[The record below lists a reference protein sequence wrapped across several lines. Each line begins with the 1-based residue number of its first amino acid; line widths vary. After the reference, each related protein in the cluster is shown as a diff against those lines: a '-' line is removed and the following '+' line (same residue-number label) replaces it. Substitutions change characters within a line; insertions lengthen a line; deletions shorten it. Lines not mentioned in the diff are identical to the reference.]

1 MQRDTMFA
9 RAVSIKVNPGFE
21 SELTRILEQG
31 VIPLFR
37 REKDFLGVLAFIRPD
52 GTEAL
57 SFSLWDKEEN
67 VGASCPAELSA
78 LTALAGIVRGAPSAQ
93 VYEVSDSTL
102 HTMQEML
109 GQGKE
114 VEAVPDLEV
123 YQACAMTHH
132 IVTSTVHAELRFPA
146 RLASYEFDTKG
157 NPILCRPKGTRT
169 RREKQFK
176 NESNARGGEGYTNAP
191 GSPGTSPQNEGGRV
205 EQDQ

>member
-1 MQRDTMFA
+1 MFA

-21 SELTRILEQG
+21 SELTRILEYG

-37 REKDFLGVLAFIRPD
+37 REKDFLGLLAFIRPD

-57 SFSLWDKEEN
+57 SFSLWDKEEGA
-67 VGASCPAELSA
+67 GASCPAGLSA
-78 LTALAGIVRGAPSAQ
+78 LTALAGVVRGAPSAQ

-102 HTMQEML
+102 RTMEEML
-109 GQGKE
+109 GQREE
-114 VEAVPDLEV
+114 VEATLDLEV
-123 YQACAMTHH
+123 YQSCATTFP
-132 IVTSTVHAELRFPA
+132 IVTDTVHSELRFPA
-146 RLASYEFDTKG
+146 RLASYESDKKG

-176 NESNARGGEGYTNAP
+176 NESHARGSEGLTNDS
-191 GSPGTSPQNEGGRV
+191 GRPGTSPRSEGMRV

>member
-9 RAVSIKVNPGFE
+9 RAVFIKVKPGCE
-21 SELTRILEQG
+21 AELTRILGQD
-31 VIPLFR
+31 VIPLFQKER
-37 REKDFLGVLAFIRPD
+37 DFLGLLAFICPD

-57 SFSLWDKEEN
+57 SFSLWDKAEN
-67 VGASCPAELSA
+67 AGANCPAGLST
-78 LTALAGIVRGAPSAQ
+78 LTALAGVVRGAPSAQ

-102 HTMQEML
+102 HTMEEML

-114 VEAVPDLEV
+114 VEATPDLEV
-123 YQACAMTHH
+123 YQACATTCP
-132 IVTSTVHAELRFPA
+132 IVTDTVHGELRFPA
-146 RLASYEFDTKG
+146 RLASYEFDMNG

-176 NESNARGGEGYTNAP
+176 NESHARGGEGLTNDS
-191 GSPGTSPQNEGGRV
+191 GRPGTSPRNEGMRV